1 MVAMQEI
8 SLDDFDKLV
17 HDIYRAGIQPDL
29 WSQVVGTLSHL
40 LGGAVISLQAHSI
53 GAKASLGTITSEAD
67 SSVQNDYENYYATK
81 NVWMPGLQNIP
92 KGRTIH
98 AEEFFDRR
106 ELKRTEFYNDF
117 LRPRGFIGASALILE
132 RSENAVLVISGTLT
146 DKEMETVPPVLRR
159 IFDLVGPHI
168 LRSFET
174 MRKVPN
180 LRSETENRHT
190 LQPGGHRTFFL
201 DRRGRLVHLSNT
213 GADLRYCGNSV
224 YIDRHGCLK
233 WFDPQ
238 AERSFQV
245 ALNKVTN
252 ADYQNLKGDFNVRR
266 NGETPL
272 AASVVPLDSQIAGSI
287 FDQVFEDIP
296 VALLILRDQAAP
308 DRVEALREFKLTP
321 AEAAL
326 TLAIAKGLSLREY
339 AEGRDLSI
347 QTVRT
352 QLKAV
357 FAKTDTN
364 RQSQLV
370 ALVMSL

>member
-8 SLDDFDKLV
+8 SLDYFDKLV

-29 WSQVVGTLSHL
+29 WSEVVGTLSHL

-53 GAKASLGTITSEAD
+53 VSKASLGTITSEAD

-132 RSENAVLVISGTLT
+132 RSENAVL
-146 DKEMETVPPVLRR
+146 
-159 IFDLVGPHI
+159 
-168 LRSFET
+168 
-174 MRKVPN
+174 
-180 LRSETENRHT
+180 
-190 LQPGGHRTFFL
+190 
-201 DRRGRLVHLSNT
+201 
-213 GADLRYCGNSV
+213 
-224 YIDRHGCLK
+224 
-233 WFDPQ
+233 
-238 AERSFQV
+238 
-245 ALNKVTN
+245 
-252 ADYQNLKGDFNVRR
+252 
-266 NGETPL
+266 
-272 AASVVPLDSQIAGSI
+272 
-287 FDQVFEDIP
+287 FEDIP